1 MRRWGMCVVLGLVVA
16 MPVGAQRV
24 QPNRFASAPPVA
36 VDTVPSTGRQPL
48 PPGFVTQQA
57 FVGFAGFSLGALAGA
72 AVGSA
77 MAPGN
82 DGWED
87 LAGVLMGVIVG
98 GTVGSS
104 VAVYRFSNGKGYESN
119 YGATLLGSVAGLFGG
134 PLLWVTVPMGSA
146 IGYNVARK

>member
-1 MRRWGMCVVLGLVVA
+1 
-16 MPVGAQRV
+16 MPLGAQRV
-24 QPNRFASAPPVA
+24 QPTRFAAGASFA
-36 VDTVPSTGRQPL
+36 VDTVPVRGRQPL

-57 FVGFAGFSLGALAGA
+57 LVGFGGFTLGALAGA

-82 DGWED
+82 DGFED
-87 LAGVLMGVIVG
+87 LAGVIFGMIIG

-104 VAVYRFSNGKGYESN
+104 VLVYRYSNGKGYESN